1 MMRFYKGFAIAAG
14 LIPLLSGC
22 VTEEAR
28 PSDAAT
34 AVTTVAEASFKQAAS
49 SIIKTDFEIFKQ
61 CTDSCMLSPPEPG
74 KFISTS
80 LPLQITP
87 SPDEG
92 VLYYSMFVQDR
103 LASAANNSAT
113 IKIDDFAKIRIN
125 NGYDTNSAPGSLTIE
140 LATPDGQVKKF
151 THKRRTEW
159 FTLNWAVPIGKD
171 APTSIK
177 LFIMDI
183 DSNKK
188 IVDHSPLYSVD
199 LNDAALARWP
209 AQAKLAFSSANAM
222 NDIILSWPG
231 VGYAAAPMQHNRQKR
246 WSEWHSG
253 AVLCWLDPL
262 AAIYNQVTQNRCNLS
277 PWEGLQYK
285 VVAGKPQINEFK
297 PIAKA
302 PIQHRVHFSKENALG
317 ALSAHRVCGIP
328 LESLARSRQPRGWEE
343 FSACGFQVENI
354 VALYIATRLSFD
366 RFRLVVE
373 DLIHSRPVSGAENPE
388 ALEQLG
394 SAVRETPELA
404 REGLAEAET
413 RLNAYRSN
421 HPGSSADDAQR
432 ADVLSLTCPAD
443 SAPCNAPDATGAH
456 VNREYHPGTDY
467 FAPGEP
473 VEFLANGTT
482 RNWNQERLLATHQRL
497 LDMGYVFAGY
507 HGGSRIAARSIVT
520 GGITHREQQ
529 LPGIWQGL
537 YIAGDPEVAYGY
549 AIDSDPPSGS
559 RGLMMRVYVPGTA
572 ASQLFRTN
580 QPLDNEAAALR
591 EMSRLLGRNITLA
604 DTLGYESIT
613 GPQALGDPDET
624 VLGWDMAVHA
634 VAIPSMIQGSNS
646 MSKINVPDYEKKIS
660 TLPNYVTNDKTEL
673 K

>member
-1 MMRFYKGFAIAAG
+1 VAEK
-14 LIPLLSGC
+14 
-22 VTEEAR
+22 AR
-28 PSDAAT
+28 PSDKAT
-34 AVTTVAEASFKQAAS
+34 AVAGASFKQAAS
-49 SIIKTDFEIFKQ
+49 PIIKTDFDIFKQ
-61 CTDSCMLSPPEPG
+61 CADSCMLSPPEPG

-80 LPLQITP
+80 LPVQITP
-87 SPDEG
+87 SQDEG
-92 VLYYSMFVQDR
+92 VLYYSVLVQDR
-103 LASAANNSAT
+103 FASAANNSAT

-125 NGYDTNSAPGSLTIE
+125 DGYGTGSALGDLTIE
-140 LATPDGQVKKF
+140 LASPDGKGKKF

-188 IVDHSPLYSVD
+188 IVDYSPLYSVD
-199 LNDAALARWP
+199 LDDAALARWP
-209 AQAKLAFSSANAM
+209 AKAKLAFSSANAM
-222 NDIILSWPG
+222 NDINLSWPS
-231 VGYAAAPMQHNRQKR
+231 VGYTAAPAKYNRQKR

-253 AVLCWLDPL
+253 KVLCVLDPL
-262 AAIYNQVTQNRCNLS
+262 DAIYNYVTQNRCQLKNT
-277 PWEGLQYK
+277 WEGSLYK
-285 VVAGKPQINEFK
+285 VVAGKPQINKFK

-302 PIQHRVHFSKENALG
+302 PIQHRVQFSKGNALG

-328 LESLARSRQPRGWEE
+328 LESLARSRKPRGDEDL
-343 FSACGFQVENI
+343 STCGFRVENI
-354 VALYIATRLSFD
+354 VSLYIATRLSFD
-366 RFRLVVE
+366 HFRQVVE
-373 DLIHSRPVSGAENPE
+373 DLIHSRPVRGVQDQDQSLDILST
-388 ALEQLG
+388 LEQLG
-394 SAVRETPELA
+394 TVVRETPELA
-404 REGLAEAET
+404 REGLAEAQT
-413 RLNAYRSN
+413 RLNAYRTN

-443 SAPCNAPDATGAH
+443 SAPCDAPDATGAH
-456 VNREYHPGTDY
+456 VNREYLPGSDY

-473 VEFLANGTT
+473 VEFLADGTT
-482 RNWNQERLLATHQRL
+482 RNWSQERLLATHQRL
-497 LDMGYVFAGY
+497 LDMGYIFAGY

-520 GGITHREQQ
+520 GGITRREQE

-572 ASQLFRTN
+572 VSQLFRTD
-580 QPLDNEAAALR
+580 QPLSDETAALR

-613 GPQALGDPDET
+613 GPQALDDPDET

-646 MSKINVPDYEKKIS
+646 ISKINVPDYEKEIS
-660 TLPNYVTNDKTEL
+660 TLPNYVTKR
-673 K
+673 